1 MVRKAKWLTGKEY
14 GNGRFLG
21 RAALTACAA
30 LALLLTGCG
39 YFQVGGSDAAA
50 QKARDEKTRE
60 EVAKATENAK
70 PKLEEAGRKLG
81 EAAKTAADDAQAA
94 AEGVREGWNR
104 GTHAPLDLNGASETD
119 LAGLPGISRRDAH
132 RIVANRPYGDRHD
145 LVTKGVLTDEQ
156 YAAIHDSVTAK

>member
-1 MVRKAKWLTGKEY
+1 MESQAKWLSSNQYRGERY
-14 GNGRFLG
+14 IL
-21 RAALTACAA
+21 RAAWAACATTA
-30 LALLLTGCG
+30 MLLAGCG

-94 AEGVREGWNR
+94 AQGVKEGWER
-104 GTHAPLDLNGASETD
+104 GAHAPVDLNTASETD
-119 LAGLPGISRRDAH
+119 LSGLPGVSRRDAH
-132 RIVANRPYGDRHD
+132 RIIANRPYGDRHD
-145 LVTKGVLTDEQ
+145 
-156 YAAIHDSVTAK
+156 